1 MGGRKKQT
9 VGHRYFFGIHM
20 GAGRGPMDELVEIK
34 VGDRTAWSG
43 SVTASSTIQ
52 INKPDLFGGDDKEGG
67 IVGPLDVMMGR
78 PDQAVNPRLAAML
91 GGLVPAFRGVASL
104 FFDGLMCSGSPYPKP
119 WTMRWRRALQGW
131 DGEPWYPVK
140 AVVELTGPDGALIKA
155 MNPAHILYECFT
167 NADWGR
173 GLARSRL
180 DDARWRSAAD
190 ALFDEGF
197 GLCMAWQRQ
206 DSLASF
212 MQGVLDHIGAT
223 LFADPFTGLVV
234 LDLIRDD
241 YVVADLPLFDAD
253 SGLLSIDDDDAAAQ
267 GSSVNEVVVRYRSP
281 LDGKPRQVRVKNPA
295 AIHAMDGVSS
305 TTKDYLGIPTAELAL
320 RVAQRDLRAAAGFVK
335 KFKVRLDRRGSEI
348 LPGRPFRIRDLA
360 RGIGTMVLRAG
371 RVEHGP
377 LGDDAITVTAAQDV
391 FGLPSTSY
399 VDVQAGGW
407 VAPQTTP
414 AAVVTQAV
422 LELPYRD
429 LVATGAAVPD
439 GGAGLLGAAALAPSP
454 VSLEFQLRTRPALAG
469 AYALAGSGSF
479 CPGGLLADAIAPTD
493 TLVQLAGA
501 QGLDTVEIGRAALLG
516 AEVVRVD
523 AVDVVAAQLTLARG
537 CSDTVPASHAA
548 GTALLV
554 YEDRGAVDP
563 TEYLAGT
570 TMLAKLLTRTGAGVL
585 AEAAAPP
592 VALTIGGRAQRPY
605 PPGDLRLAGLRYP
618 ATVTAVTI
626 VVAWQHRDRLLQAD
640 QLVDTLHGDIGP
652 EPGTTYAW
660 RLQAM
665 PAETLVAG
673 GAGQVGTG
681 LTLAAQ
687 PSGQYRLE
695 VWSSR
700 GGLASWQRVQWTFG
714 WVQSGAFLSRTVTL
728 AGTWSAGVVIRVSAG
743 AAVLATY
750 TTTAGDG
757 GLAGSAAALA
767 TAINGVGGFSATAV
781 GAVVTVTG
789 ALGVEFELVASISR
803 PGLDAG
809 LLQAAAIASAGG
821 AYAAKVA
828 VGNYAGPVE
837 PVLAGVTLSVA
848 IERPIGTPLVS
859 FSYSTTVDESR
870 NFVISGL
877 SGAYVAAGPIA
888 GYTVGPGGDAGGFP
902 FLRVFGPVGVT
913 GIYVRTSGTPP
924 FWLPVTVDFPGAA
937 PIPADLPQIVH
948 VQVMSTPAV
957 GDQFVLRLEGVD
969 YIHTAVAGDDQAAV
983 AAALAS
989 LVSASAAYSVTSSGA
1004 SFEVTSATAGVS
1016 WPFSASILPALTATP
1031 G

>member
-320 RVAQRDLRAAAGFVK
+320 RVAQRDLRAASGFVK

-523 AVDVVAAQLTLARG
+523 AVDAVAAQLTLARG
-537 CSDTVPASHAA
+537 CSDTVPTSHAA

-554 YEDRGAVDP
+554 YEDHGAVDA

-570 TMLAKLLTRTGAGVL
+570 TVLAKLLPRTGAGVL
-585 AEAAAPP
+585 AEAAAPAG
-592 VALTIGGRAQRPY
+592 ALTIGGRAQRPY
-605 PPGDLRLAGLRYP
+605 PPGDLRVAGLRYP
-618 ATVTAVTI
+618 TSVAVPPVLT
-626 VVAWQHRDRLLQAD
+626 WSHRDRLLQAD
-640 QLVDTLHGDIGP
+640 QLVDTLAGSIGP
-652 EPGTTYAW
+652 EPGTSYRAVISNADTDDVLSTVTGVAGQGWSPPIIPGNYRMRARVW
-660 RLQAM
+660 AVRDGNDSWQ
-665 PAETLVAG
+665 PAEHEFDFSYPSIAG
-673 GAGQVGTG
+673 GATLSIGAQLLPGAATNGNAVATG
-681 LTLAAQ
+681 AVLDVAALLAANSAYVDDLVLLL
-687 PSGQYRLE
+687 PFSGTSGSTSFPDGGPLGRSVTSIGGVTIQAPA
-695 VWSSR
+695 VAPFGSSSAEFEPES
-700 GGLASWQRVQWTFG
+700 GAFFVGGLYLGLASGLPEYLNFDTTSWTVQG
-714 WVQSGAFLSRTVTL
+714 WAQMHPEVVQFAT
-728 AGTWSAGVVIRVSAG
+728 
-743 AAVLATY
+743 VLA
-750 TTTAGDG
+750 
-757 GLAGSAAALA
+757 
-767 TAINGVGGFSATAV
+767 
-781 GAVVTVTG
+781 
-789 ALGVEFELVASISR
+789 
-803 PGLDAG
+803 
-809 LLQAAAIASAGG
+809 
-821 AYAAKVA
+821 
-828 VGNYAGPVE
+828 
-837 PVLAGVTLSVA
+837 
-848 IERPIGTPLVS
+848 IEVQP
-859 FSYSTTVDESR
+859 
-870 NFVISGL
+870 
-877 SGAYVAAGPIA
+877 
-888 GYTVGPGGDAGGFP
+888 PGGDG
-902 FLRVFGPVGVT
+902 RVFGMSLNFATHDGHSMPSWTFNNVLSTPQQAGELRVPHGEAFHFAFVCDQGKHRAFIKGRSTVRRIEGGVLADFFYAGGT
-913 GIYVRTSGTPP
+913 VLSSSQVVIGKSMISGAMRGRFQGLSIHKAALYRSDFTPP
-924 FWLPVTVDFPGAA
+924 VAPVTYP
-937 PIPADLPQIVH
+937 
-948 VQVMSTPAV
+948 
-957 GDQFVLRLEGVD
+957 
-969 YIHTAVAGDDQAAV
+969 
-983 AAALAS
+983 
-989 LVSASAAYSVTSSGA
+989 
-1004 SFEVTSATAGVS
+1004 
-1016 WPFSASILPALTATP
+1016 
-1031 G
+1031 